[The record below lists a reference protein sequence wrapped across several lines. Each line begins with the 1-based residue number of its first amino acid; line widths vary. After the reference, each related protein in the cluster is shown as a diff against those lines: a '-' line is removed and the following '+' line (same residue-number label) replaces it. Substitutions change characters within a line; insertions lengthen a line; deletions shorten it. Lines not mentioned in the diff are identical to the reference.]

1 MLKIFHKQCN
11 SKWHISSQLLCG
23 RCEKK
28 ICPDCLI
35 HTPGGTRCRT
45 CAEMRK
51 SPVYELKLSH
61 YFAAIGSNILIA
73 PIIGYAMYLFVPI
86 LGISF
91 ISMIIAFL
99 LGVAIG
105 TLNATII
112 SKVTRGKKGKSLQLI
127 AVVFIL
133 GTVFVRYLLVD
144 FDQRI
149 IETDF
154 ISPLAS
160 FIACIYAWQR
170 LD

>member
-1 MLKIFHKQCN
+1 MIKIFHKECN
-11 SKWHISSQLLCG
+11 SEWHQPSQLSCG
-23 RCEKK
+23 RCERK

-35 HTPGGTRCRT
+35 HTPGGPRCRT

-51 SPVYELKLSH
+51 SPIYELKLFH
-61 YFAAIGSNILIA
+61 YLAAIGSSIFVALV
-73 PIIGYAMYLFVPI
+73 IGYAMYLFVPI

-99 LGVAIG
+99 LGLAIG
-105 TLNATII
+105 TLNAAII

-127 AVVFIL
+127 AVAFIL
-133 GTVFVRYLLVD
+133 GAVVFRYILAD

-149 IETDF
+149 LETDF